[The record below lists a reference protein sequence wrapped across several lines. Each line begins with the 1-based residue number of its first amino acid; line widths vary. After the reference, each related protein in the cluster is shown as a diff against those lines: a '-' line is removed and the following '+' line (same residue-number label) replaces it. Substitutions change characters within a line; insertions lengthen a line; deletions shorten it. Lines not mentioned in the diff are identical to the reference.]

1 MIYYAIL
8 CFFAGGITNV
18 TETLC
23 ALLGFLLLTMSY
35 ISFGGFISS
44 LTDNQIISGILTVI
58 LLLATWFLPNLS
70 DVFLVLSPI
79 NLFSKFPGRNN
90 FDNRCNRTTFTNIPI
105 YITYNNCITE
115 KKEFEIKEVR
125 EIGKNIRKI
134 KI

>member
-1 MIYYAIL
+1 
-8 CFFAGGITNV
+8 
-18 TETLC
+18 
-23 ALLGFLLLTMSY
+23 MSY

-70 DVFLVLSPI
+70 DAFLILSPI
-79 NLFSKFPGRNN
+79 NLFSKFPTRND
-90 FDNRCNRTTFTNIPI
+90 FDNRCGRIAFTNIPI
-105 YITYNNCITE
+105 YTTYNNNITK

-125 EIGKNIRKI
+125 KIGKNIRKI